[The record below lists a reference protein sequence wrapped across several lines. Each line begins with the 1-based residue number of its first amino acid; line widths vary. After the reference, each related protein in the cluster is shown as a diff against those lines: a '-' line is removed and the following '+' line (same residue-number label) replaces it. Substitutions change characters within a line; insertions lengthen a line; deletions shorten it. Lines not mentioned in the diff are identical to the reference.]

1 MIFFIVA
8 MANLEDNLNKITLVA
23 TGDGRIIV
31 GELIIFFF
39 VYNDCVFNV
48 YNFYTSDVGC
58 GSFPFFVFSLFI
70 TERT

>member
-31 GELIIFFF
+31 GELIIFFPF
-39 VYNDCVFNV
+39 TTIVISMCT
-48 YNFYTSDVGC
+48 TSILQMSVVVL
-58 GSFPFFVFSLFI
+58 FRSLYSHCL
-70 TERT
+70 

>member
-31 GELIIFFF
+31 GELIIFF
-39 VYNDCVFNV
+39 
-48 YNFYTSDVGC
+48 
-58 GSFPFFVFSLFI
+58 SFTTIVFSMCTTSILQMSVVVLF
-70 TERT
+70 RSLYSHCL

>member
-31 GELIIFFF
+31 GELIIFVSFTTI
-39 VYNDCVFNV
+39 VISMST
-48 YNFYTSDVGC
+48 TSILQMSVAVL
-58 GSFPFFVFSLFI
+58 FHSLFYHCL
-70 TERT
+70 